1 MEHKKSIICVVGK
14 PGSGKTKICEN
25 VSLDFPVST
34 INIDEA
40 INNEINNN
48 TNLGKE
54 LEEYKNNNS
63 EIPNDLLVEVIK
75 QNIENAEKENDKQ
88 GIVVDGFPESLG
100 HTLELENAL
109 NNTIN
114 LINLNISDE
123 KGKENYINDI
133 ANSSNPNA
141 VEEFKEK
148 MENFNTKVVPVIDYY
163 EEKNPEFYNKVDA
176 NKPFN
181 SLYNDVKE
189 IIPEIL
195 SKSRRNSGKT
205 TDLRSDLPE
214 KLENNNANNNNGT
227 NVNSN
232 KENKNKLLNDNSN
245 IIFVLGGPGSGKGTQ
260 CDKIVDEFG
269 LKHLSTGDMLRE
281 EVNKGTELGK
291 ELNEIMKEGKMVPQ
305 DLVLKLV
312 KQEIDDNKNAKG
324 FLIDGFPRTLDQAKS
339 FEENVGPVKSVLYF
353 DCPPEVLEERLL
365 ERGKTSGRA
374 DDNIDTIKKRLET
387 YENMKNNSAVNSI
400 KDSNEKD
407 GNNDPILD
415 DTLTNEINTKVDT
428 TESNENI
435 RSENPIFHD
444 KDMMDS
450 DENLGPETIKNKKRY
465 KIVFALEKQ
474 SKKLSE
480 LFEYE
485 LICTGDVLRKEVE
498 DKGPYA
504 DIISNHITVGELVPD
519 DIVNEVIMKTISND
533 LSHYKF
539 LIEGYPRTV
548 KQAEYFEK
556 NISPFKF
563 ILYFKCSETLLTTR
577 FHHQMSESQIN
588 IGEDIIE
595 KRMEEYTNNTQ
606 KTIDYFTSQNR
617 VKEVS
622 LERTEEEIANRA
634 KEIFVEYDNSGSYE
648 EYHKK

>member
-1 MEHKKSIICVVGK
+1 VVNTTNNSDNSIVNTNNDNTIVTTNGNNN
-14 PGSGKTKICEN
+14 N
-25 VSLDFPVST
+25 VNITNTVST
-34 INIDEA
+34 VNTSNKTTTSTTTTTTNSTSNGNTTNITETTTSNYNATNSINYT
-40 INNEINNN
+40 N
-48 TNLGKE
+48 TTTTTTTN
-54 LEEYKNNNS
+54 KNNN
-63 EIPNDLLVEVIK
+63 EQV
-75 QNIENAEKENDKQ
+75 
-88 GIVVDGFPESLG
+88 
-100 HTLELENAL
+100 
-109 NNTIN
+109 NTTTTT
-114 LINLNISDE
+114 
-123 KGKENYINDI
+123 
-133 ANSSNPNA
+133 
-141 VEEFKEK
+141 
-148 MENFNTKVVPVIDYY
+148 TKFETSATATATVTTT
-163 EEKNPEFYNKVDA
+163 
-176 NKPFN
+176 
-181 SLYNDVKE
+181 
-189 IIPEIL
+189 
-195 SKSRRNSGKT
+195 KT
-205 TDLRSDLPE
+205 TTTNGD
-214 KLENNNANNNNGT
+214 NNNG
-227 NVNSN
+227 NNNS
-232 KENKNKLLNDNSN
+232 
-245 IIFVLGGPGSGKGTQ
+245 IT
-260 CDKIVDEFG
+260 
-269 LKHLSTGDMLRE
+269 
-281 EVNKGTELGK
+281 TE
-291 ELNEIMKEGKMVPQ
+291 
-305 DLVLKLV
+305 
-312 KQEIDDNKNAKG
+312 
-324 FLIDGFPRTLDQAKS
+324 
-339 FEENVGPVKSVLYF
+339 
-353 DCPPEVLEERLL
+353 
-365 ERGKTSGRA
+365 
-374 DDNIDTIKKRLET
+374 
-387 YENMKNNSAVNSI
+387 NNSAVNSI

-465 KIVFALEKQ
+465 KIVFALGGPGSGKKKQ